1 VCGVVGSAAPVSVR
15 QSRRV
20 ASSFPQK
27 KCVKNITRPAIYR
40 RRCKIIFNN
49 LESSRHNR
57 QRGVERGWSA
67 MRGVGVIVAL
77 GLALLGSGCDP
88 NDASY
93 FRGGIGTDLYTP
105 DVASTTEL
113 QNIYLDNLCRQSEP
127 HIGPAVPDFC
137 AQEVVPTTAW
147 PVIVQAGLNDIDT
160 RCDSYLAW
168 LDQKK
173 RENAGILTE
182 IGAVRFA
189 VDALTNPAVVTVS
202 PVALAAV
209 AAAFGL
215 ATNTVN
221 NFNSLLL
228 QVDHT
233 TVQSVVFVN
242 RRIFREKLLKL
253 PIDNKPM
260 AIHAL
265 RSYLTICLP
274 MTISANI
281 NSTVTVFQQAGPN
294 AIDPEQLVSTS
305 TIGKPFRAATVTG
318 VPPARLT
325 GAPTIPAFKAIIV
338 NYDPNV
344 HTTELV
350 DGLARKLC
358 LTDAD
363 AKNTSK
369 MTGAIQVYQMTLRD
383 LLGKPSTNVTGK
395 LTDAQILSLDDEA
408 KCNNTKFQNFFE
420 ASKGV
425 PGGITNPN
433 VIPLLNKKL
442 PKDQQL
448 APGATEAQ
456 IRAGISELQQSL
468 SNLTLRSSA
477 LRGQM
482 TPDLFGLLQSLP

>member
-1 VCGVVGSAAPVSVR
+1 
-15 QSRRV
+15 
-20 ASSFPQK
+20 
-27 KCVKNITRPAIYR
+27 
-40 RRCKIIFNN
+40 
-49 LESSRHNR
+49 
-57 QRGVERGWSA
+57 
-67 MRGVGVIVAL
+67 M
-77 GLALLGSGCDP
+77 
-88 NDASY
+88 
-93 FRGGIGTDLYTP
+93 
-105 DVASTTEL
+105 
-113 QNIYLDNLCRQSEP
+113 
-127 HIGPAVPDFC
+127 
-137 AQEVVPTTAW
+137 PTTAW

-160 RCDSYLAW
+160 RCDLYLAW
-168 LDQKK
+168 LDQKR

-242 RRIFREKLLKL
+242 RRIFREQLLKL

-305 TIGKPFRAATVTG
+305 TIGQPFRAATVTG
-318 VPPARLT
+318 APPARLT
-325 GAPTIPAFKAIIV
+325 GAQTIPAFKAIIV

-344 HTTELV
+344 HTAELV

-363 AKNTSK
+363 AKNLPK

-383 LLGKPSTNVTGK
+383 LLGKPSTQRHRQA
-395 LTDAQILSLDDEA
+395 DR
-408 KCNNTKFQNFFE
+408 
-420 ASKGV
+420 
-425 PGGITNPN
+425 
-433 VIPLLNKKL
+433 
-442 PKDQQL
+442 
-448 APGATEAQ
+448 
-456 IRAGISELQQSL
+456 RANIVA
-468 SNLTLRSSA
+468 R
-477 LRGQM
+477 
-482 TPDLFGLLQSLP
+482 